1 MANYNADIQIAV
13 KGKSQLNQLE
23 SQLKRTQKVL
33 NQLNKQLNFRAKVQ
47 AIRLDTRQAN
57 TAISNLEKRINRL
70 GRTINVNLRVNEK
83 EGSKSKSSNSFG
95 IATSGNQGQ
104 VAAALAASTKKQ
116 VAQTQQLTRLESSRS
131 NAQDELIAQK
141 QQLNDLVEQRIA
153 LEKKLNAVA
162 NSANEKAQTANRNR
176 LFGGEVSKA
185 GNKLSPKQAEQAA
198 KARVAGLDRQIE
210 KLGRTVQSTE
220 TKFDKLS
227 QATSYWAGNE
237 RRRVMK
243 AADAWDRYQRKVDA
257 AAKKRQRIGNFK
269 KGAGVGLG
277 AAAFN
282 IPGLGGVASGALG
295 GAAVGGKAGAIAG
308 GLTAAVLEASVA
320 LIAFGNDAAKTAAQI
335 SKLELALEN
344 VTGGGENFEQALA
357 AIRDVVDD
365 YNTPLDDA
373 TAQFT
378 KLTAAGQ
385 ASGFT
390 IKELE
395 DVYKGL
401 AAANKALGGDSERLS
416 GILLATTQVFSKGK
430 VQAEELRGQIG
441 ERLPGAFA
449 LFAKATGRTTKELD
463 KALNNGE
470 VSLEDFI
477 TFARDL
483 FETYDKD
490 AQVIADS
497 PEEAGARLTQAMT
510 DLKNNVGG
518 ELAALGARF
527 QDFATAAIQALDSVF
542 DKLGRLGREIEA
554 RLGGLPTDE
563 IENAAE
569 RLRRAQ
575 NNLQNARNNNNQIGI
590 EIFGRAVSEA
600 SNDLYGVFTPPTTP
614 PSSSTTPDAPKTGGS
629 SSGGGAARKS
639 RVPEL
644 QRELALQQELYRLE
658 GLMNQAELESNQREL
673 IRLDTQMKLAELAK
687 REQDIRASDAPD
699 NEKVLQILRNQLDVE
714 RAAREEKQQLALLDQ
729 ARKTAVDELV
739 TASENELALLNAE
752 TELARELLTIEQ
764 EMAALRGD
772 KSNNFSEED
781 INRIKQA
788 RTNLA
793 LVREEQRQYNEL
805 LAAAQ
810 PFADAFATGITSG
823 LQEIVRG
830 TKTAE
835 EAFADFLNNIAD
847 LLIQTAATMIAQY
860 IAIGIAKAFAG
871 LGGAQYGSGQG
882 SLPGIPGSVSP
893 QGLPYYGPAFAEG
906 GFVTGPTSA
915 IVGEG
920 GEPEYIIPASKMAGA
935 MQRYSGGVRGDAVID
950 GPEGNQVSSGGLAL
964 ADAPISISTGPVM
977 QFEGT
982 NYVTQEEFAR
992 GVQSA
997 AKQGEQ
1003 RALRRL
1009 QSSPGQRRKL
1019 GL

>member
-1 MANYNADIQIAV
+1 MAAYSADIAIQV

-83 EGSKSKSSNSFG
+83 EGSKSKSNSSFG

-104 VAAALAASTKKQ
+104 IAAALAASTKKQ

-141 QQLNDLVEQRIA
+141 KQLNDLVEQRIA
-153 LEKKLNAVA
+153 LEKRLNIVA
-162 NSANEKAQTANRNR
+162 NSKDEQARTRNRN
-176 LFGGEVSKA
+176 LQFGGEVSKA
-185 GNKLSPKQAEQAA
+185 GNKLSPKQAEQIAI
-198 KARVAGLDRQIE
+198 KRVDALDRQIK

-257 AAKKRQRIGNFK
+257 AAKKRQKFGNIR

-320 LIAFGNDAAKTAAQI
+320 LIAFGNDAAKTAAQV

-344 VTGGGENFEQALA
+344 VTGGGARFEEALA
-357 AIRDVVDD
+357 SIRDVVDD
-365 YNTPLDDA
+365 YNTPLDEA

-390 IKELE
+390 IEELS

-463 KALNNGE
+463 KALNDGE
-470 VSLEDFI
+470 VSLKDFI

-497 PEEAGARLTQAMT
+497 PEEAGARLEKAMT
-510 DLKNNVGG
+510 DLKVNVGG

-554 RLGGLPTDE
+554 RLGGLPTDK
-563 IENAAE
+563 IENAA
-569 RLRRAQ
+569 RTFAQ
-575 NNLQNARNNNNQIGI
+575 
-590 EIFGRAVSEA
+590 
-600 SNDLYGVFTPPTTP
+600 
-614 PSSSTTPDAPKTGGS
+614 SST
-629 SSGGGAARKS
+629 
-639 RVPEL
+639 
-644 QRELALQQELYRLE
+644 
-658 GLMNQAELESNQREL
+658 
-673 IRLDTQMKLAELAK
+673 
-687 REQDIRASDAPD
+687 
-699 NEKVLQILRNQLDVE
+699 
-714 RAAREEKQQLALLDQ
+714 
-729 ARKTAVDELV
+729 
-739 TASENELALLNAE
+739 
-752 TELARELLTIEQ
+752 
-764 EMAALRGD
+764 
-772 KSNNFSEED
+772 
-781 INRIKQA
+781 
-788 RTNLA
+788 
-793 LVREEQRQYNEL
+793 
-805 LAAAQ
+805 
-810 PFADAFATGITSG
+810 
-823 LQEIVRG
+823 
-830 TKTAE
+830 
-835 EAFADFLNNIAD
+835 
-847 LLIQTAATMIAQY
+847 
-860 IAIGIAKAFAG
+860 
-871 LGGAQYGSGQG
+871 
-882 SLPGIPGSVSP
+882 
-893 QGLPYYGPAFAEG
+893 
-906 GFVTGPTSA
+906 
-915 IVGEG
+915 
-920 GEPEYIIPASKMAGA
+920 
-935 MQRYSGGVRGDAVID
+935 
-950 GPEGNQVSSGGLAL
+950 
-964 ADAPISISTGPVM
+964 
-977 QFEGT
+977 
-982 NYVTQEEFAR
+982 
-992 GVQSA
+992 
-997 AKQGEQ
+997 
-1003 RALRRL
+1003 
-1009 QSSPGQRRKL
+1009 
-1019 GL
+1019 

>member
-83 EGSKSKSSNSFG
+83 EGRRSSSG
-95 IATSGNQGQ
+95 ASGAATAPVV
-104 VAAALAASTKKQ
+104 VAARRQEAKRVDSQQTAMARYRSMTEAQRTINKLQKEQVPFLDKAAKKQ
-116 VAQTQQLTRLESSRS
+116 AEIAEQVQKIKKNRTEAANVERGFGTQQRL
-131 NAQDELIAQK
+131 N
-141 QQLNDLVEQRIA
+141 QLNFGYDAQI
-153 LEKKLNAVA
+153 KKLNRLRTEYKAVNDA
-162 NSANEKAQTANRNR
+162 ARDLQRTEKAVQDQIGVA
-176 LFGGEVSKA
+176 
-185 GNKLSPKQAEQAA
+185 AEKRRQQVNDLRRR
-198 KARVAGLDRQIE
+198 KARNTGLR
-210 KLGRTVQSTE
+210 
-220 TKFDKLS
+220 
-227 QATSYWAGNE
+227 N
-237 RRRVMK
+237 
-243 AADAWDRYQRKVDA
+243 AA
-257 AAKKRQRIGNFK
+257 
-269 KGAGVGLG
+269 GAGIAG
-277 AAAFN
+277 AAFQV
-282 IPGLGGVASGALG
+282 PGLGGIAAGGAAGFALG
-295 GAAVGGKAGAIAG
+295 GPAGAAIGAG
-308 GLTAAVLEASVA
+308 AAALTEASVA
-320 LIAFGNDAAKTAAQI
+320 LVAFGNDAAKTAAQV

-344 VTGGGENFEQALA
+344 VTGGGERFKQALA
-357 AIRDVVDD
+357 SIRDVVDD

-390 IKELE
+390 IEELS

-497 PEEAGARLTQAMT
+497 PEEAGARLEKAMT
-510 DLKNNVGG
+510 DLKVNVGG

-542 DKLGRLGREIEA
+542 DKLGRLGRELEA
-554 RLGGLPTDE
+554 RLGGLPTDK

-575 NNLQNARNNNNQIGI
+575 INLQNARNNNNQVGI
-590 EIFGRAVSEA
+590 EIFGRAVTEA

-614 PSSSTTPDAPKTGGS
+614 PKSTPDPDAPKTGGGS
-629 SSGGGAARKS
+629 SGGAARKS

-644 QRELALQQELYRLE
+644 QRELALDQELFRLQ
-658 GLMNQAELESNQREL
+658 GLRNQAELESNQREL
-673 IRLDTQMKLAELAK
+673 IRLDTQMKLAELVK
-687 REQDIRASDAPD
+687 KEGDIRASDVPD
-699 NEKVLQILRNQLDVE
+699 QEKVLQLLQNQV
-714 RAAREEKQQLALLDQ
+714 AVARVGQDEAQQLALLERD
-729 ARKTAVDELV
+729 RLKAVEDLV
-739 TASENELALLNAE
+739 TAAENELALLGAE
-752 TELARELLTIEQ
+752 TELARDLLTIEQ
-764 EMAALRGD
+764 ELAALSGD
-772 KSNNFSEED
+772 PNSNFSEDD
-781 INRIKQA
+781 IARIKQA

-793 LVREEQRQYNEL
+793 LAKEEQRQYNEL

-810 PFADAFATGITSG
+810 PFADAFATGLTSG
-823 LQEIVRG
+823 LQEVVAG

-835 EAFADFLNNIAD
+835 EAFADFLKNIAD
-847 LLIQTAATMIAQY
+847 LLVQTAAQMIAQY
-860 IAIGIAKAFAG
+860 IAIGIARAFAG
-871 LGGAQYGSGQG
+871 IPAADGGKVPNVKSGG
-882 SLPGIPGSVSP
+882 PKFADGFGFLSSLDG
-893 QGLPYYGPAFAEG
+893 FAEG
-906 GFVTGPTSA
+906 GRPEVGAVSL
-915 IVGEG
+915 VGERG
-920 GEPEYIIPASKMAGA
+920 PELFVPDQPGRIISNRDSQAAL
-935 MQRYSGGVRGDAVID
+935 QRYNPANARSIEELAMSGGGSTKSEWGGAPQPMQTSINI
-950 GPEGNQVSSGGLAL
+950 EGG
-964 ADAPISISTGPVM
+964 VM
-977 QFEGT
+977 QFNDT
-982 NYVTQEEFAR
+982 NYIRQDQVPSIITQA
-992 GVQSA
+992 S
-997 AKQGEQ
+997 KQGEA
-1003 RALRRL
+1003 RALRKL
-1009 QSSPGQRRKL
+1009 QMSPAARRRA
-1019 GL
+1019 GI

>member
-1 MANYNADIQIAV
+1 MASYNADIAIQV
-13 KGKSQLNQLE
+13 KGKRQLNDLE

-47 AIRLDTRQAN
+47 AVRLNTKQAN
-57 TAISNLEKRINRL
+57 TELRNLEQRINRL

-153 LEKKLNAVA
+153 LEKKLNTVA
-162 NSANEKAQTANRNR
+162 NSADEKAQTANRNR

-243 AADAWDRYQRKVDA
+243 AADAWDRYQRKVDD

-320 LIAFGNDAAKTAAQI
+320 LVAFGNDAAKTAAQI

-344 VTGGGENFEQALA
+344 VTGGGERFEQALA
-357 AIRDVVDD
+357 SIRDVVDD
-365 YNTPLDDA
+365 YNTPIDDA

-390 IKELE
+390 IEELS

-527 QDFATAAIQALDSVF
+527 QDFATAAIQELDSVF

-563 IENAAE
+563 IENATE

-575 NNLQNARNNNNQIGI
+575 NNLQNARNNNNQVGI
-590 EIFGRAVSEA
+590 EIFGRAVTEA

-614 PSSSTTPDAPKTGGS
+614 PKSTPDPDAPKTGGGTS
-629 SSGGGAARKS
+629 SSGGAARKS

-644 QRELALQQELYRLE
+644 QRELALDQELFRLQ
-658 GLMNQAELESNQREL
+658 GLRNQAELESNQREL
-673 IRLDTQMKLAELAK
+673 IRLDTQMKLAELVK
-687 REQDIRASDAPD
+687 QEGDIRASDVPD
-699 NEKVLQILRNQLDVE
+699 QEKVFQLLQNQVAVARVE
-714 RAAREEKQQLALLDQ
+714 QDEAQQLALLERD
-729 ARKTAVDELV
+729 RLKAVEDLV
-739 TASENELALLNAE
+739 TAAENELALLGAE
-752 TELARELLTIEQ
+752 TELARDLLTIER
-764 EMAALRGD
+764 ELAALRGD
-772 KSNNFSEED
+772 PNSNFSEDD
-781 INRIKQA
+781 IARIKQA

-793 LVREEQRQYNEL
+793 LAKEEQRQYNEL

-810 PFADAFATGITSG
+810 PFADAFATSLTSG
-823 LQEIVRG
+823 LQEVVAG

-847 LLIQTAATMIAQY
+847 LLVQTAAQMIAQY
-860 IAIGIAKAFAG
+860 IAIGIASRFAG
-871 LGGAQYGSGQG
+871 INTGAVNIAGATSIGSIAGTGIPAREKGGPVIGGQPYLVGEKGPELFTPGQSGFITPNNALGGGGDTVVNITVNTTGGSTTSSQG
-882 SLPGIPGSVSP
+882 DKAKEAAALGRLVESSVVSIINREKRPGGI
-893 QGLPYYGPAFAEG
+893 L
-906 GFVTGPTSA
+906 T
-915 IVGEG
+915 
-920 GEPEYIIPASKMAGA
+920 
-935 MQRYSGGVRGDAVID
+935 R
-950 GPEGNQVSSGGLAL
+950 
-964 ADAPISISTGPVM
+964 
-977 QFEGT
+977 
-982 NYVTQEEFAR
+982 
-992 GVQSA
+992 
-997 AKQGEQ
+997 
-1003 RALRRL
+1003 
-1009 QSSPGQRRKL
+1009 
-1019 GL
+1019 

>member
-83 EGSKSKSSNSFG
+83 EGRRSSSG
-95 IATSGNQGQ
+95 ASGAATAPVV
-104 VAAALAASTKKQ
+104 VAARRQEAKRVDSQQTAMARYRSMTEAQRTINKLQKEQVPFLDKAAKKQ
-116 VAQTQQLTRLESSRS
+116 AEIAEQVQKIKKNRTEAANVERGFGTQQRL
-131 NAQDELIAQK
+131 N
-141 QQLNDLVEQRIA
+141 QLNFGYDAQI
-153 LEKKLNAVA
+153 KKLNRLRTEYKAVNDA
-162 NSANEKAQTANRNR
+162 ARDLQRTEKAVQDQIGVA
-176 LFGGEVSKA
+176 
-185 GNKLSPKQAEQAA
+185 AEKRRQQVNDLRRR
-198 KARVAGLDRQIE
+198 KARNTGLR
-210 KLGRTVQSTE
+210 
-220 TKFDKLS
+220 
-227 QATSYWAGNE
+227 N
-237 RRRVMK
+237 
-243 AADAWDRYQRKVDA
+243 AA
-257 AAKKRQRIGNFK
+257 
-269 KGAGVGLG
+269 GAGIAG
-277 AAAFN
+277 AAFQV
-282 IPGLGGVASGALG
+282 PGLGGIAAGGAAGFALG
-295 GAAVGGKAGAIAG
+295 GPAGAAIGAG
-308 GLTAAVLEASVA
+308 AAALTEASVA
-320 LIAFGNDAAKTAAQI
+320 LVAFGNDAAKTAAQV

-344 VTGGGENFEQALA
+344 VTGGGERFKQALA
-357 AIRDVVDD
+357 SIRDVVDD

-390 IKELE
+390 IEELS

-463 KALNNGE
+463 KALNDGE
-470 VSLEDFI
+470 VSLKDFI

-497 PEEAGARLTQAMT
+497 PEEAGARLEKAMT
-510 DLKNNVGG
+510 DLKVNVGG

-554 RLGGLPTDE
+554 RLGGLPTDK

-575 NNLQNARNNNNQIGI
+575 ISLQNARNNNNQVGI
-590 EIFGRAVSEA
+590 EIFGRAVTEA

-614 PSSSTTPDAPKTGGS
+614 PKSTPDPDAPKTGGGS
-629 SSGGGAARKS
+629 SSGGAARKS

-644 QRELALQQELYRLE
+644 QRELALDQELFRLQ
-658 GLMNQAELESNQREL
+658 GLRNQAELESNQREL
-673 IRLDTQMKLAELAK
+673 IRLDTQMKLAELVK
-687 REQDIRASDAPD
+687 QEGDIRASDVPD
-699 NEKVLQILRNQLDVE
+699 QEKVLQLLQNQV
-714 RAAREEKQQLALLDQ
+714 AVARVGQDEAQQLALLERD
-729 ARKTAVDELV
+729 RLKAVEDLV
-739 TASENELALLNAE
+739 TAAENELALLGAE
-752 TELARELLTIEQ
+752 TELARDLLTIEQ
-764 EMAALRGD
+764 ELAALRGD
-772 KSNNFSEED
+772 PNSNFSEDD
-781 INRIKQA
+781 IARIKQA

-793 LVREEQRQYNEL
+793 LAKEEQRQYNEL

-810 PFADAFATGITSG
+810 PFADAFATGLTSG
-823 LQEIVRG
+823 LQEVVAG

-835 EAFADFLNNIAD
+835 EAFADFLKNIAD
-847 LLIQTAATMIAQY
+847 LLVQTAAQMIAQY
-860 IAIGIAKAFAG
+860 IAIGIARSFAG
-871 LGGAQYGSGQG
+871 IPAPGGSGLSG
-882 SLPGIPGSVSP
+882 ADPNKFNLNAFGNLFTPGGQS
-893 QGLPYYGPAFAEG
+893 AFAEG
-906 GFVTGPTSA
+906 GRPEVGAVS
-915 IVGEG
+915 IVGERG
-920 GEPEYIIPASKMAGA
+920 PELFVPDQPGRIISNRDSQVAL
-935 MQRYSGGVRGDAVID
+935 QRYNPANARSIEELAMGGMYNQGSKSGF
-950 GPEGNQVSSGGLAL
+950 L
-964 ADAPISISTGPVM
+964 GPVAAPETT
-977 QFEGT
+977 FKLET
-982 NYVTQEEFAR
+982 VVIN
-992 GVQSA
+992 GVEYATVDQVRKMGLQA
-997 AKQGEQ
+997 TKQGAKQGE
-1003 RALRRL
+1003 AMTLRRL
-1009 QSSPGQRRKL
+1009 QMSPASRRKV